1 MCVKIINE
9 FACEMNF
16 PHSEINTMKGV
27 AGGVREVKIMKTP
40 LSQLKQAIYVPALC
54 AALPHCCP
62 LASFVAAAKLPFTRI
77 IKRLVMPQPRPRPR
91 PRPRSPPIQLVNQAT
106 KRLLKSFAYFLFFFI
121 YFFSFLFLCVFVLLK
136 FNLWRSDLPTYYL
149 SSLA

>member
-16 PHSEINTMKGV
+16 PHSEINTMTGV

-91 PRPRSPPIQLVNQAT
+91 PPPIQLVNQAT

-136 FNLWRSDLPTYYL
+136 FNLWRSDLATYYL